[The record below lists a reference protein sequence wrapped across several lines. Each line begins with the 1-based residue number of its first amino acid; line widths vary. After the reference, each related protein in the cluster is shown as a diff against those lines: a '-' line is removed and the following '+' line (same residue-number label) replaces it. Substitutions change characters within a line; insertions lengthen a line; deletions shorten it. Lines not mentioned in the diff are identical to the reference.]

1 MSTTTKKDYQ
11 FETKHIIPSYE
22 ELKNL
27 SIVNQYQ
34 KISIKFNV
42 YEYDSKNLVF
52 FMILEV
58 IGVCVDE
65 YQYEIKD
72 IVVTDYKKNVEKEI
86 IESILEQFIQK
97 KYFVETFLSES
108 ILESYTDLI
117 YENIIYIIK
126 KLFFIG

>member
-1 MSTTTKKDYQ
+1 
-11 FETKHIIPSYE
+11 
-22 ELKNL
+22 
-27 SIVNQYQ
+27 
-34 KISIKFNV
+34 
-42 YEYDSKNLVF
+42 
-52 FMILEV
+52 MILEV